1 MKNFKRKTI
10 CIVIGTRPELI
21 KQISVYNECIKK
33 IGKQNVL
40 LINSGQHREFLDFYI
55 KEKRIKFDI
64 SLKNMQ
70 STISLKKNIQK
81 SISVFYK
88 LIKKLRPNIV
98 LVQGDTTTAA
108 GCAYAASLSSSL
120 VAHNE
125 AGLRT
130 FDNKNPYPEEL
141 NRKLISSVCDIHFA
155 PTKLNEK
162 NLVNEGVGENK
173 IFVVGNSGIDSF
185 LYAIKQKTTIEAKK
199 VIDFAKK
206 VNKKIIL
213 LTAHR
218 RESIG
223 SSFENLFKKLENFL
237 KKNDDYLL
245 VTCTHPNNFASK
257 YIKKYLTKL
266 DNSLISKPFD
276 YFTICKI
283 ISVSDFVITDSGGI
297 QEECA
302 TIGVPTVVCRKV
314 TERKEAEIIGRAKIS
329 SSNNEDIIELLKW
342 AKNKKTKKWF
352 KRPYGNG
359 NSGKKIAKILL
370 NNF

>member
-40 LINSGQHREFLDFYI
+40 LINSGQHREFLDLYI

-88 LIKKLRPNIV
+88 LIKKLRPKIV

-155 PTKLNEK
+155 PTKLNEMLDQIESHD
-162 NLVNEGVGENK
+162 LVVASRYLQGVTVVNWPIQRLLLSWLGNHYARLITGVPVTDLTGGFRCIRRTLLEKSRFERTKSNGYAFQIELNCRLNK
-173 IFVVGNSGIDSF
+173 HRPRIKELTFLFFDRTRGDSKLSF
-185 LYAIKQKTTIEAKK
+185 ATVIEAIWI
-199 VIDFAKK
+199 VWWLR
-206 VNKKIIL
+206 IL
-213 LTAHR
+213 
-218 RESIG
+218 
-223 SSFENLFKKLENFL
+223 
-237 KKNDDYLL
+237 D
-245 VTCTHPNNFASK
+245 
-257 YIKKYLTKL
+257 
-266 DNSLISKPFD
+266 
-276 YFTICKI
+276 
-283 ISVSDFVITDSGGI
+283 ITN
-297 QEECA
+297 
-302 TIGVPTVVCRKV
+302 R
-314 TERKEAEIIGRAKIS
+314 
-329 SSNNEDIIELLKW
+329 L
-342 AKNKKTKKWF
+342 
-352 KRPYGNG
+352 
-359 NSGKKIAKILL
+359 
-370 NNF
+370 